1 MTGPKK
7 KGGIIKMRVI
17 RNVGLLVGLS
27 LLAACAPIEE
37 KPLVSAPEITAPQI
51 TQDVPLEEAVD
62 EAVIDQPVMAPVIE
76 DNLTSSGRAVLAEA
90 APEVVIEDA
99 PKPVQETAQPETVAP
114 VEVAPIEVAPKK
126 QAPVKKQAPPPFDPM
141 ILVGTNYS
149 ALAADF
155 GAPDLAFDNGGL
167 QIAHYR
173 GTHCLMLIFS
183 QKTSTGLITHID
195 LRHPTLGKALD
206 KAACH
211 DELGAKK
218 HAKN

>member
-17 RNVGLLVGLS
+17 RNVGLLIGLS

-62 EAVIDQPVMAPVIE
+62 APVIAPVIE

-99 PKPVQETAQPETVAP
+99 PKPVQETAQPETAAP
-114 VEVAPIEVAPKK
+114 PEVAPIEVAPKK
-126 QAPVKKQAPPPFDPM
+126 QAPPPPPPFDPM

>member
-1 MTGPKK
+1 
-7 KGGIIKMRVI
+7 MRVI
-17 RNVGLLVGLS
+17 RNVGLLIGLS

-37 KPLVSAPEITAPQI
+37 KPLVSAPKITAPQI

-62 EAVIDQPVMAPVIE
+62 APVIAPVIE

-99 PKPVQETAQPETVAP
+99 PKPVQETAQPETAAP
-114 VEVAPIEVAPKK
+114 PEVAPKK
-126 QAPVKKQAPPPFDPM
+126 QAPPPPPPFDPM

>member
-1 MTGPKK
+1 
-7 KGGIIKMRVI
+7 MRVI
-17 RNVGLLVGLS
+17 RNVGLLIGLS

-62 EAVIDQPVMAPVIE
+62 APVIAPVIE

-90 APEVVIEDA
+90 AP
-99 PKPVQETAQPETVAP
+99 KPVQEAAQPETAAP
-114 VEVAPIEVAPKK
+114 PEVAPIEVAPKK